1 MERRWMWEQERV
13 YLQASRYVLS
23 AHFILSEI
31 ILSDILMFRK
41 YTFPFFR
48 EHSRASSTAMMVRLA
63 SVSRVPRIS
72 WGWLSLFLCCTLGF
86 YTTYACQDS
95 SLVLHCPQNSIINIQ
110 SAFYG
115 RRSDKI
121 CPYGEGASGKL
132 QRWESKR
139 ERLKCSCRSLMDW
152 MNLAGVCT
160 VEGTLALARMMC
172 DNREFC
178 FLFAHTDS
186 DPCPPSPNTWRWS
199 SAASRM
205 VRTLL
210 LRTWIW
216 FRLIM
221 KCKENHTG
229 AWD

>member
-1 MERRWMWEQERV
+1 MNVRTREGIS
-13 YLQASRYVLS
+13 ASVAVRSS

-41 YTFPFFR
+41 YTFSLFQGTLPSLLHR
-48 EHSRASSTAMMVRLA
+48 MMVRLA

-186 DPCPPSPNTWRWS
+186 DPCPTVSKYLEVVFSCEQNGEDT
-199 SAASRM
+199 AA
-205 VRTLL
+205 
-210 LRTWIW
+210 
-216 FRLIM
+216 
-221 KCKENHTG
+221 ENMNMI
-229 AWD
+229 